1 MTRFEPVNE
10 SHSIV
15 SASLVLKFSPPLP
28 DEAWPEMREAMLRLR
43 EKHDLPRPLP
53 VFGLSLSFDGKQFQA
68 DLNSPPPTANM
79 SSGLAIYNFTDDD
92 DIVEQISMTRDALN
106 FRTFRYIR
114 WNPFIERAMALL
126 NELLPLMTSKSEYAS
141 TQLEY
146 VDRFECRCGDDVLP
160 AKEIL
165 RDNSPYIP
173 PLSQSA
179 DDLWHSY
186 CGRFERL
193 DERTRRLINV
203 RLDYNEDG
211 AEASKTRVLNI
222 VTMLMDTINQDG
234 FEPTDR
240 RSINMEFIQKA
251 ANSQHVTLKDILRSI
266 ISQEAVERIGLTGGA

>member
-1 MTRFEPVNE
+1 VTRFEPVNE

-146 VDRFECRCGDDVLP
+146 VDRFECRC
-160 AKEIL
+160 
-165 RDNSPYIP
+165 SSIP
-173 PLSQSA
+173 SFFTSVYLESA
-179 DDLWHSY
+179 
-186 CGRFERL
+186 
-193 DERTRRLINV
+193 
-203 RLDYNEDG
+203 
-211 AEASKTRVLNI
+211 
-222 VTMLMDTINQDG
+222 
-234 FEPTDR
+234 
-240 RSINMEFIQKA
+240 
-251 ANSQHVTLKDILRSI
+251 
-266 ISQEAVERIGLTGGA
+266 LTGGIHVRLPPSFPKNCWYFRVAIT

>member
-1 MTRFEPVNE
+1 VTRFEPVNE

-92 DIVEQISMTRDALN
+92 DIVEQISMTRD
-106 FRTFRYIR
+106 
-114 WNPFIERAMALL
+114 
-126 NELLPLMTSKSEYAS
+126 SEYAS